1 MVIIKSSKI
10 VDTYSFIYALF
21 SNSLLLDDEDD
32 YDADCEDI
40 DSKLM
45 PPPPP
50 PSISTTVKKDEP
62 SSQSTN
68 GKNLFTNNFIVAY
81 QPIEF

>member
-1 MVIIKSSKI
+1 M
-10 VDTYSFIYALF
+10 
-21 SNSLLLDDEDD
+21 LLNFLILDDEDD

-50 PSISTTVKKDEP
+50 PSLLTPAKKDETSP
-62 SSQSTN
+62 QSTN
-68 GKNLFTNNFIVAY
+68 GRHMFFSI
-81 QPIEF
+81 

>member
-1 MVIIKSSKI
+1 M
-10 VDTYSFIYALF
+10 F
-21 SNSLLLDDEDD
+21 SNVLILDDEDD

-50 PSISTTVKKDEP
+50 PTSTSLPASVKKDEP

-68 GKNLFTNNFIVAY
+68 GKDTCATKQYF
-81 QPIEF
+81 

>member
-1 MVIIKSSKI
+1 MSFHNKNTVSKNSIPISTFI
-10 VDTYSFIYALF
+10 VV
-21 SNSLLLDDEDD
+21 DDEDD

-50 PSISTTVKKDEP
+50 PSLPGSVKKDEP
-62 SSQSTN
+62 SPHSTN
-68 GKNLFTNNFIVAY
+68 GNNGCTFAHLEVCSFNIV
-81 QPIEF
+81 EL

>member
-1 MVIIKSSKI
+1 MEIFLVQ
-10 VDTYSFIYALF
+10 TTLFMFISTDSIFNYYYYF
-21 SNSLLLDDEDD
+21 LDDEDD

-50 PSISTTVKKDEP
+50 PTLPTSAKKDEP
-62 SSQSTN
+62 SPQSTN
-68 GKNLFTNNFIVAY
+68 GKDMFTY
-81 QPIEF
+81 DWSL